1 MNALVARWRADAEV
15 LRRRGAE
22 IQAAVLLGCADD
34 LEAFE
39 RQQALEGLTL
49 EQAAEESGYSYS
61 ALQRAVASGVVANAG
76 TKGSPR
82 IRRGDL
88 PRKSRRQ
95 EPEPVQ
101 GGTDLVGRMRGRRP
115 R

>member
-22 IQAAVLLGCADD
+22 IQAVVLEGCAAD

-39 RQQALEGLTL
+39 RQQALEALTL
-49 EQAAEESGYSYS
+49 EQAAAESGFSYS
-61 ALQRAVASGVVANAG
+61 ALQRAVASGTVANVG

-82 IRRGDL
+82 VRRGDL
-88 PRKSRRQ
+88 PRKARRRA
-95 EPEPVQ
+95 PEPARD
-101 GGTDLVGRMRGRRP
+101 DLVARIRARQ
-115 R
+115 